1 MEKAIDGILIAH
13 LNNETIIQRSDFM
26 NSSMAAK
33 HAIWP
38 RKKDIIFGLAG
49 RAQEAEKKFGRKNV
63 INATLGSIVE
73 DDGKIV
79 AFKTVYDEYKSFDN
93 AEFCAYASIE
103 GQPDYLEAVKEACF
117 KDYTPNGYIKAVASP
132 GGSGAIKLALWNYT
146 NYGDNVLTSD
156 WFWGSY
162 TSIAEEGGRGVVT
175 YKLFD
180 ENGEFNFSSFK
191 ESFLNLAQKQDRIF
205 TIVNTPAHNPTGYS
219 VTEDEWDK
227 ILGLAKE
234 VSKDDNKKIIF
245 LVDVAYIDYAGD
257 DKQSR
262 SFFKKFSDL
271 PDNIFTIV
279 AYSMSKGFTAY
290 GMRMGAVI
298 GISSNSEVVEEFYYS
313 CTHSCRATWSNCN
326 RSAMTLL
333 SNIINNPEKM
343 IAYEAEKE
351 KYKKLLEV
359 RAKAFVDEA
368 EKIGLE
374 ILPYRVGFFISI
386 PCEDPMAV
394 VDELAKHNLFAVPL
408 EMGVRFAICSVAEDK
423 CKASPKVIKSVLE
436 EMVASANM

>member
-1 MEKAIDGILIAH
+1 MKFIDGILIAQCI
-13 LNNETIIQRSDFM
+13 LYILYKGSDYM

-38 RKKDIIFGLAG
+38 RNKDIIFGLAG
-49 RAQEAEKKFGRKNV
+49 RAQEAESNFGRENV
-63 INATLGSIVE
+63 INATLGSIVD

-79 AFKTVYDEYKSFDN
+79 AFKTVYDEYRSLDN

-103 GQPDYLEAVKEACF
+103 GQPHYLEAVKKACF
-117 KDYTPNGYIKAVASP
+117 KGYAPEGYIKAVASP

-146 NYGDNVLTSD
+146 DYGDNVITSD
-156 WFWGSY
+156 WYWGSY
-162 TSIAEEGGRGVVT
+162 DSIAEEGGRSVVT

-180 ENGEFNFSSFK
+180 ENGGFNFPSFK
-191 ESFLNLAQKQDRIF
+191 ERFLDLSKKQDRIF
-205 TIVNTPAHNPTGYS
+205 TIINTPAHNPTGYN

-227 ILGLAKE
+227 ILELAKE
-234 VSKDDNKKIIF
+234 VSKDESKKIIF

-262 SFFKKFSDL
+262 GFFKKFSNL

-290 GMRMGAVI
+290 GMRMGAII

-313 CTHSCRATWSNCN
+313 CTHTCRATWSNCN

-343 IAYEAEKE
+343 VEYEAEKE

-359 RAKAFVDEA
+359 RAKAFVDESK
-368 EKIGLE
+368 KIGLE

-386 PCEDPMAV
+386 PCDDPMGV
-394 VDELAKHNLFAVPL
+394 VEELTKHNLFAVPL

-423 CKASPKVIKSVLE
+423 CKASPKIIKSVLE
-436 EMVASANM
+436 EMVPSGNM